1 MARPRTPK
9 AKAIITGQAAVRR
22 KKFEARNEPVVSD
35 GLGEPPEWLVDT
47 DKSKPRLAWSIL
59 KAEIPWL
66 NNSHRMLVA
75 TVCTQLGR
83 LVAGQ
88 EVGVQAS
95 VFIKQCL
102 SAMGATPADASKA
115 GAKPDGQ
122 GDEDPAAKYFT
133 RRPG

>member
-1 MARPRTPK
+1 M
-9 AKAIITGQAAVRR
+9 TGYAD
-22 KKFEARNEPVVSD
+22 KKKTKFDGRNEPVVAE
-35 GLGEPPEWLVDT
+35 GLGDAPDWLVDT

-59 KAEIPWL
+59 KSEIPWL

-83 LVAGQ
+83 LIAGQ

-115 GAKPDGQ
+115 GAQPDGET
-122 GDEDPAAKYFT
+122 EDPAEKYF
-133 RRPG
+133 RGR

>member
-9 AKAIITGQAAVRR
+9 AKAKLTGQDVVRR
-22 KKFEARNEPVVSD
+22 KKFAAREEPTVTTD
-35 GLGEPPEWLVDT
+35 LGDAPDWLVDT
-47 DKSKPRLAWSIL
+47 DKSKPRLAWTIL
-59 KAEIPWL
+59 KSEIPWL

-115 GAKPDGQ
+115 GAKPN
-122 GDEDPAAKYFT
+122 GDNEEDPAAKYFT
-133 RRPG
+133 RRPS